1 MLKNFLLAGGTDN
14 EDFRFPLRH
23 LKIKLDKEL
32 IQIGYMDKDAA
43 DAHMATEKLTF
54 KAINHTASLAY
65 RRQLDLG
72 DCPPAK
78 NASDSKAPPAG
89 YGAHLAQTQE

>member
-1 MLKNFLLAGGTDN
+1 MYPGQNLMKMAVANRADAEELFNAGQYDHNLTLHMLKNFLLAGGTDN

-54 KAINHTASLAY
+54 KAINHTAS
-65 RRQLDLG
+65 
-72 DCPPAK
+72 
-78 NASDSKAPPAG
+78 
-89 YGAHLAQTQE
+89 